1 MEIDSTTFRTAIY
14 IALYIAITFIQR
26 MAFRSPGW
34 RAREFGRRA
43 IGIGTVLVF
52 ALLFVADGQAD
63 AMTWGLFV
71 GLFVL
76 GGAVKAAGDWYDSM
90 RHAALGRTDSYGE
103 EADC

>member
-1 MEIDSTTFRTAIY
+1 MEIDSTTFRNAIY
-14 IALYIAITFIQR
+14 IALYIATTFIQR

-43 IGIGTVLVF
+43 IGIGT